1 MASASQEYR
10 RRAQRAKGKV
20 IAFDTAKETS
30 VFDITTLATT
40 GTFGSAAS
48 TANGLTIT
56 VNGTNYKIP
65 LFTSP

>member
-1 MASASQEYR
+1 MANEFARSPR
-10 RRAQRAKGKV
+10 KAKGKPLKL
-20 IAFDTAKETS
+20 DTAAQA
-30 VFDITTLATT
+30 VVWDITTIATT
-40 GTFGSAAS
+40 GTFGAVAS

>member
-1 MASASQEYR
+1 MAIEFARSQR
-10 RRAQRAKGKV
+10 KAKGRALKL
-20 IAFDTAKETS
+20 DTSNQS
-30 VFDITTLATT
+30 VVWDITTIATT
-40 GTFGSAAS
+40 GTFGSAAA

>member
-1 MASASQEYR
+1 MASASQEFR
-10 RRAQRAKGKV
+10 RRAVRAKGKV

-48 TANGLTIT
+48 TSNGLTIL
-56 VNGTNYKIP
+56 VNGVSYKIP
-65 LFTSP
+65 LFAS

>member
-1 MASASQEYR
+1 MANEFARSPR
-10 RRAQRAKGKV
+10 KAKGK
-20 IAFDTAKETS
+20 ALRLDTSTQT
-30 VFDITTLATT
+30 VVWDITTLATT

>member
-1 MASASQEYR
+1 MANEFVRSPR
-10 RRAQRAKGKV
+10 KAKGKA
-20 IAFDTAKETS
+20 IKFDSSNQS
-30 VFDITTLATT
+30 VVWDITTIATT

>member
-1 MASASQEYR
+1 MANEFARSPR
-10 RRAQRAKGKV
+10 KAKGKA
-20 IAFDTAKETS
+20 IKFDSSNQS
-30 VFDITTLATT
+30 VVWDITTIATT
-40 GTFGSAAS
+40 GTFGSAAA

>member
-1 MASASQEYR
+1 MAIEFARSAR
-10 RRAQRAKGKV
+10 KAKGRALKL
-20 IAFDTAKETS
+20 DTSNQS
-30 VFDITTLATT
+30 VVWDITTIATT

-65 LFTSP
+65 LFSSP